1 MKKLLIIAAL
11 VLTTAVAA
19 IAQPRA
25 IGGRLGWGAEVSYQH
40 NVGNNFI
47 EVDVGLPGW
56 GALGLGATAI
66 YDFVIAQPQWTPG
79 TWTFY
84 AGPGAQVGMGFGN
97 GWATSSIAVA
107 GQVGLS
113 YRFEFPLELSV
124 DLRPSLGVGI
134 TSIRNDDGT
143 TTTRPTFVGNY
154 LGFVPCIGVRYA
166 F

>member
-25 IGGRLGWGAEVSYQH
+25 IGGRLGGYAEVSYQH

-47 EVDVGLPGW
+47 EVDVGIPGW
-56 GALGLGATAI
+56 KPGFGATAI

-84 AGPGAQVGMGFGN
+84 AGPGAQVGMGFDN
-97 GWATSSIAVA
+97 SRASSSIAVA

-124 DLRPSLGVGI
+124 DLRPSIGI
-134 TSIRNDDGT
+134 TTIRYNDGT
-143 TTTRPTFVGNY
+143 TTICPNFIDNY
-154 LGFVPCIGVRYA
+154 YIFIPCIGVRYA

>member
-25 IGGRLGWGAEVSYQH
+25 IGGRLGWGTEVSYQH

-84 AGPGAQVGMGFGN
+84 AGPGAQVSMGFGN
-97 GWATSSIAVA
+97 GLASFIAVA

-134 TSIRNDDGT
+134 NSIRNDDGT